1 MARATTRIY
10 DRDALVALARLVE
23 DGRTEEEGGAPG
35 ANPRFVLYTL
45 LTGVAAHEELDLD
58 TLTCHVRQSD
68 ATAADGYWH
77 ASINEARSFLEA
89 LLVGILYSVCA
100 EEADKQKGMSRN
112 GTPFRGCRRRLL
124 EAGFLDADENDLLQY
139 VYSIASAKGSHHGAT
154 DEAWTRLAR
163 RMVWTAGEYLL
174 TRYEEWKSGGTK
186 DSRFGTLDRT
196 SRFGLSAIRQWATR
210 CRDRVLGCR
219 DRVLGRS

>member
-1 MARATTRIY
+1 MIAPAPSRFNGS
-10 DRDALVALARLVE
+10 DALVALSRLVE
-23 DGRTEEEGGAPG
+23 DGRGGEQSDAPG

-45 LTGVAAHEELDLD
+45 LAGVAAHEELDLD
-58 TLTCHVRQSD
+58 TLTRHVRQSD

-77 ASINEARSFLEA
+77 LSLNQARSFLEA
-89 LLVGILYSVCA
+89 LLVGMLCNVCA
-100 EEADKQKGMSRN
+100 QPADKQKGMSRN
-112 GTPFRGCRRRLL
+112 DTSFRRCGRRLL

-139 VYSIASAKGSHHGAT
+139 VYSVASGKGSHHRAT

-196 SRFGLSAIRQWATR
+196 SRLAR
-210 CRDRVLGCR
+210 
-219 DRVLGRS
+219 

>member
-1 MARATTRIY
+1 MIARAPTEIN

-45 LTGVAAHEELDLD
+45 LAGVAAHEELDLD

-77 ASINEARSFLEA
+77 LSLNQARAFLEA
-89 LLVGILYSVCA
+89 LLVGMLCNVCA
-100 EEADKQKGMSRN
+100 QPADKPKSTSLNGMS
-112 GTPFRGCRRRLL
+112 FRCCRRRLR
-124 EAGFLDADENDLLQY
+124 EAGFLDADEDDLLQY
-139 VYSIASAKGSHHGAT
+139 VYSVASGKCSHHGVT

-174 TRYEEWKSGGTK
+174 TRYEAWKSGGMT
-186 DSRFGTLDRT
+186 DPRLAALDRT
-196 SRFGLSAIRQWATR
+196 SR
-210 CRDRVLGCR
+210 LGA
-219 DRVLGRS
+219 